1 MVHAEILRQVA
12 NRTLSGVSIAPEL
25 VFNNLNRK
33 MPVGQRLEPSKDI
46 VLVLSNNFYLSKGS
60 SVLSE
65 PFDKHI
71 QMYQE
76 TGLIKAWVRK
86 YAAKIKVRNK
96 LDKRHPKKLH
106 VKNVLGAVYIFGVF
120 SFLSIIVFIVELFKG
135 KCVILEC
142 FIDYFTY

>member
-1 MVHAEILRQVA
+1 MVHAEVLEQVA
-12 NRTLSGVSIAPEL
+12 NGTINGVGIAAEL
-25 VFNNLNRK
+25 VYNSLNRK
-33 MPVGQRLEPSKDI
+33 MPVDQRLEPSKD
-46 VLVLSNNFYLSKGS
+46 VLLVLFITFYLSKGS

-65 PFDKHI
+65 PFDKHL

-76 TGLIKAWVRK
+76 TGLIEAWLRK

-96 LDKRHPKKLH
+96 LDKRYPKKLH
-106 VKNVLGAVYIFGVF
+106 VKNVLGAVYIFGVL
-120 SFLSIIVFIVELFKG
+120 SFLSIIVFIIELFKE